1 MAITLTDVKTYL
13 RVDFDCDDGLLN
25 QCLTAAE
32 SYLEN
37 AISDY
42 QSNLSHTDFQSEA
55 DILKLAIISEMYRNR
70 DFRGDNRQSW
80 PYYIRSMIT
89 QLQNFTAAGGST

>member
-25 QCLTAAE
+25 RCLTAAE

-42 QSNLSHTDFQSEA
+42 KTNLSNADFQSEV
-55 DILKLAIISEMYRNR
+55 DILQLAIISEMYRNR

-89 QLQNFTAAGGST
+89 QLQNYTVAGDST

>member
-25 QCLTAAE
+25 RCLTAAE

-42 QSNLSHTDFQSEA
+42 KTNLSNADFQSEV

-89 QLQNFTAAGGST
+89 QLQFYTAAGDST

>member
-1 MAITLTDVKTYL
+1 MAITLADVKSYL
-13 RVDFDCDDGLLN
+13 RVDFDVDDGLLN
-25 QCLTAAE
+25 QCMAAAE

-42 QSNLSHTDFQSEA
+42 KTNLSNADFQSA
-55 DILKLAIISEMYRNR
+55 VDILKLAIISEMYRNR

>member
-13 RVDFDCDDGLLN
+13 RVDFDVDDGLLN
-25 QCLTAAE
+25 QCMTAAE

-42 QSNLSHTDFQSEA
+42 QSNLVYLSIAEPKMD
-55 DILKLAIISEMYRNR
+55 KKNCC
-70 DFRGDNRQSW
+70 
-80 PYYIRSMIT
+80 
-89 QLQNFTAAGGST
+89 

>member
-1 MAITLTDVKTYL
+1 MAISLSDVKTYL
-13 RVDFDCDDGLLN
+13 RVDFDYDDGLLN
-25 QCLTAAE
+25 QCIAATE

-37 AISDY
+37 AISDFKT
-42 QSNLSHTDFQSEA
+42 NLTDTYFQSEV
-55 DILKLAIISEMYRNR
+55 DILRLAIISEMYRNR
-70 DFRGDNRQSW
+70 DARGDSRQSW

>member
-1 MAITLTDVKTYL
+1 MAITLADVKTYL
-13 RVDFDCDDGLLN
+13 RVDFDVDDGLLN
-25 QCLTAAE
+25 QCLAAAE

-42 QSNLSHTDFQSEA
+42 KTNLSNADFQSEVE
-55 DILKLAIISEMYRNR
+55 ILKLAIISEMYRNR

-89 QLQNFTAAGGST
+89 QLQNYTAAGDST

>member
-1 MAITLTDVKTYL
+1 MAITLADVKTYL
-13 RVDFDCDDGLLN
+13 RVDFDVDDGLLN
-25 QCLTAAE
+25 QCMAAAE

-42 QSNLSHTDFQSEA
+42 KTNLSNADFQSA
-55 DILKLAIISEMYRNR
+55 VDILKLAIISEMYRNR
-70 DFRGDNRQSW
+70 DARGDSRQSW